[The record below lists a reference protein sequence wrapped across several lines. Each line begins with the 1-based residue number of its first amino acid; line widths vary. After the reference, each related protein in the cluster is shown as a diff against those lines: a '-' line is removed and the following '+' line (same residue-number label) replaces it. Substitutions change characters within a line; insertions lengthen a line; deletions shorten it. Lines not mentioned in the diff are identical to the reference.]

1 MKVTI
6 NDIAKAANVAKST
19 VSKVLN
25 DAPSISEATKAKV
38 RAVMRE
44 MNYEPSSL
52 ATRLAKQKGYNV
64 GLVID
69 LSRKS
74 DFLNA
79 SFYDIIGGVESV
91 IGPLDYELTIGNI
104 EHVGRERFVSRFVLG
119 RKVDGLIMD
128 NSILTLELAR
138 ELNELNFPYIS
149 IGEIPGVAPLCWVDI
164 NNRRGAAMLASH
176 LFARGYRNPAFIG
189 GERGDPM
196 FEARVAGFRDALAA
210 AKSARDWANEPGFKP
225 QERAAAAGALREQE
239 IKAAARQKEKAAE
252 AGPFMASGTVLPGYA
267 NEANGRRLMRELLAL
282 PSVPDAIICMSNLVA
297 FGALEEL
304 REQGVSIPDE
314 MGVATFDNRPLAPFT
329 TPPLTCL
336 DMDTFALGAAAGE
349 MLMAQIN
356 GLETAPSGRRRWVEP
371 ELVVRRSTEKKA
383 T

>member
-149 IGEIPGVAPLCWVDI
+149 IGEIPGW
-164 NNRRGAAMLASH
+164 
-176 LFARGYRNPAFIG
+176 PA
-189 GERGDPM
+189 
-196 FEARVAGFRDALAA
+196 
-210 AKSARDWANEPGFKP
+210 
-225 QERAAAAGALREQE
+225 
-239 IKAAARQKEKAAE
+239 
-252 AGPFMASGTVLPGYA
+252 VL
-267 NEANGRRLMRELLAL
+267 GRY
-282 PSVPDAIICMSNLVA
+282 
-297 FGALEEL
+297 
-304 REQGVSIPDE
+304 Q
-314 MGVATFDNRPLAPFT
+314 
-329 TPPLTCL
+329 
-336 DMDTFALGAAAGE
+336 
-349 MLMAQIN
+349 
-356 GLETAPSGRRRWVEP
+356 
-371 ELVVRRSTEKKA
+371 
-383 T
+383 